1 MPEFSIQQGTTIAI
15 REAVVVTERRVRI
28 SVVMEMVARKPTIG
42 KVGVGPPKAEPGK
55 IAAEAAPWE
64 CAAAHVAF
72 DTANY
77 GDAVAV
83 SHRAIHAATTGSVA
97 LPSTIAVAAANIRLR
112 SLNMRSIGCS
122 FSLARLHRRIALR
135 LLACAEHDLLVRA
148 AL

>member
-1 MPEFSIQQGTTIAI
+1 MRLQPRRGSIVSLAKVGPMPEFSIQQGTTIAI

-42 KVGVGPPKAEPGK
+42 KVGVGPAKAEPGK

-72 DTANY
+72 NTANY

-83 SHRAIHAATTGSVA
+83 SHRVIHAG
-97 LPSTIAVAAANIRLR
+97 N
-112 SLNMRSIGCS
+112 
-122 FSLARLHRRIALR
+122 HWKRRASQ
-135 LLACAEHDLLVRA
+135 HHHGGGG
-148 AL
+148 